1 MLSIK
6 SLKSTK
12 CQYCTTANGNK
23 GRTDVRRTVNVVSRS
38 WTPQPRQRD
47 NSRSQHGG
55 RNTSPCII
63 FHPAVFGTSPATFCT
78 RHTLISTILAHT
90 LHVII
95 RNIRSCCSIQTE
107 RLHRSCHLSNNT
119 EYHYHTTADSYTL
132 HPACKKL
139 SGGLLAW
146 LSDWSEVQT
155 CIWPSGC
162 HCHSLSLASV
172 KSRLVLPFWY
182 RFTRVFPNGGPL
194 NGCVCVTS
202 GPRDVSQKCLL
213 PRGSGLPS
221 NMCTRVIRLRAR
233 GLRKEE
239 R

>member
-1 MLSIK
+1 MLPIK

-23 GRTDVRRTVNVVSRS
+23 GRTDVRRTVNDVSRS

-119 EYHYHTTADSYTL
+119 EYHYHTTANSYTL
-132 HPACKKL
+132 YPACLPSVLWRCWLQEGHLACKKL

-162 HCHSLSLASV
+162 QCHSLSLASV
-172 KSRLVLPFWY
+172 KSRLLFPSWY
-182 RFTRVFPNGGPL
+182 QLTLVVPDKGPL
-194 NGCVCVTS
+194 NECECVWSSSSVLS
-202 GPRDVSQKCLL
+202 LL
-213 PRGSGLPS
+213 PIFG
-221 NMCTRVIRLRAR
+221 N
-233 GLRKEE
+233 
-239 R
+239 

>member
-1 MLSIK
+1 MVVVVVSIK
-6 SLKSTK
+6 SLKSTN

-23 GRTDVRRTVNVVSRS
+23 GRTDVRRTVNVVCRS

-119 EYHYHTTADSYTL
+119 EYHYHTMANSYTL

-146 LSDWSEVQT
+146 LSEWWGTGVVICLERGADLHMAQWMPLPLTVSCFSKIQIGFT
-155 CIWPSGC
+155 F
-162 HCHSLSLASV
+162 
-172 KSRLVLPFWY
+172 LVPVHPGSPE
-182 RFTRVFPNGGPL
+182 RRAIKRV
-194 NGCVCVTS
+194 CVCYIRAKRCFPKMSVTS
-202 GPRDVSQKCLL
+202 G
-213 PRGSGLPS
+213 
-221 NMCTRVIRLRAR
+221 IRAPI
-233 GLRKEE
+233 
-239 R
+239 